1 MVATVSL
8 LMLISLLQNHFNS
21 SAATWQ
27 AAPQSNSNN
36 TGIRLRRVPYVFRN
50 DIKPRVNTTSDRKI
64 TVGLQITNIYGLSL
78 KDRTFMAE
86 GWYWLKWP
94 EAINE
99 IIRNKEL
106 AQEKLMTFTNQVESN
121 SMFVEAEQPNPL
133 QLQSGEYWQ
142 DFHFSGK
149 FYIADLALRS
159 FPFDDLQLPI
169 TLQIRP
175 DSLSCNPENPNDCI
189 SLVFGTNAERNALGR
204 YIDINGYNIIGSES
218 REFLHEYLPIFGN
231 ENPSGQSTVQIDTL
245 YRANFSAAFWAYI
258 FPLLI
263 LIGIAIISPS
273 LPGSL
278 GDVRLAIPTTIL
290 LTLIFLQMG
299 YKSELPALDYVSYLD
314 WLYIYAY
321 AVSAALFLLFCWG
334 TNAHATASL
343 QGNEESALRRINRMD
358 TLVQG
363 IAFGGLLLVL
373 ASGLLFQP

>member
-1 MVATVSL
+1 M
-8 LMLISLLQNHFNS
+8 
-21 SAATWQ
+21 
-27 AAPQSNSNN
+27 
-36 TGIRLRRVPYVFRN
+36 
-50 DIKPRVNTTSDRKI
+50 
-64 TVGLQITNIYGLSL
+64 
-78 KDRTFMAE
+78 
-86 GWYWLKWP
+86 
-94 EAINE
+94 
-99 IIRNKEL
+99 
-106 AQEKLMTFTNQVESN
+106 
-121 SMFVEAEQPNPL
+121 
-133 QLQSGEYWQ
+133 
-142 DFHFSGK
+142 
-149 FYIADLALRS
+149 
-159 FPFDDLQLPI
+159 
-169 TLQIRP
+169 
-175 DSLSCNPENPNDCI
+175 
-189 SLVFGTNAERNALGR
+189 
-204 YIDINGYNIIGSES
+204 
-218 REFLHEYLPIFGN
+218 HEYLPIFGN